1 MVTRSKISFYWPFT
15 RYVASYR
22 SLTIQVSN
30 IRETK
35 IFTNQS
41 KNFLLNCNKR
51 ANIISKRGL
60 YPEEIFFPTL
70 FKFIFWLVPV

>member
-1 MVTRSKISFYWPFT
+1 MLWLHVPKYRFT
-15 RYVASYR
+15 GRLPDIYVASYR

-51 ANIISKRGL
+51 AHIIS
-60 YPEEIFFPTL
+60 
-70 FKFIFWLVPV
+70 